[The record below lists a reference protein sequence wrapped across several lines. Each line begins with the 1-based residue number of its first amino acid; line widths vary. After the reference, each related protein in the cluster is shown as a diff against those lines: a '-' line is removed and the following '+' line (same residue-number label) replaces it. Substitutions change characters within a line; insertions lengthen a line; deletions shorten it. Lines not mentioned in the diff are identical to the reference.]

1 MELYPFQKEDGA
13 DFLRWVKDEAE
24 FDLLSG
30 GTLGKLPKTGEEVYR
45 LFEDRKA
52 TELRLTAKKEGVPVG
67 QLSLRRMDDGSYRVC
82 YVILDQNRRK
92 EGLGQEMMQAALAYC
107 QKELHCTTVSLVVF
121 QKNAAAFHCYQKVGF
136 QVVEGKESVFPVI
149 GKEEVCY
156 EMVWS
161 KSME

>member
-121 QKNAAAFHCYQKVGF
+121 QKKCG
-136 QVVEGKESVFPVI
+136 SFPLL
-149 GKEEVCY
+149 
-156 EMVWS
+156 S
-161 KSME
+161 KSGVPGGGRKRKRFSCDGQRRGLL